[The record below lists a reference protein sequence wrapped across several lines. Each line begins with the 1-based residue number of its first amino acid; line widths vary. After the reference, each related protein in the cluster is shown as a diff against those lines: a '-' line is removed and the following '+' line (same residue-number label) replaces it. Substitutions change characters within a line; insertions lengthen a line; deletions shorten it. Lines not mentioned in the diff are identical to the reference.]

1 MTKFNLKLF
10 LSNFFIV
17 FIIFLIDRISKFYI
31 IKLATLEKNLEIYV
45 TSYLNL
51 YLVWNRG
58 IAFGLIS
65 YNSSFIYNIVSC
77 IISLIIVLLILIT
90 IKESDIFKKYCFL
103 IILGGAIG
111 NLFDRFYYTAVPDFI
126 DFHILNIHW
135 FIFNVADIFI
145 TMGIACLIFAE
156 IFFKNNK

>member
-1 MTKFNLKLF
+1 MTKVNLKLF

-77 IISLIIVLLILIT
+77 IISLIIVLLILLQ
-90 IKESDIFKKYCFL
+90 L
-103 IILGGAIG
+103 II
-111 NLFDRFYYTAVPDFI
+111 
-126 DFHILNIHW
+126 
-135 FIFNVADIFI
+135 
-145 TMGIACLIFAE
+145 
-156 IFFKNNK
+156 